1 MKNVEKFK
9 GWLKQTV
16 LTDEWNLVVDNVL
29 AENVDKEEAIAN
41 NKIYKWQD
49 LKEVEL
55 QDDKETF
62 KCVFPSNTVEIKFV
76 KIAQFRFG
84 W

>member
-29 AENVDKEEAIAN
+29 AESVNKEKVIVN

-62 KCVFPSNTVEIKFV
+62 KCVFPSNTVEIKLV

>member
-62 KCVFPSNTVEIKFV
+62 KCVFPSNTVKIKFV

>member
-29 AENVDKEEAIAN
+29 AESVNKEKVIVN

>member
-1 MKNVEKFK
+1 MKSVEKFK

-16 LTDEWNLVVDNVL
+16 FTGEWTLLVDNVL

-49 LKEVEL
+49 LKNVEL
-55 QDDKETF
+55 QDDGETF
-62 KCVFPSNTVEIKFV
+62 KCVFPSNVVEIKLV

>member
-1 MKNVEKFK
+1 MNNVEKFE

-16 LTDEWNLVVDNVL
+16 FNGEWSLSIDNVL
-29 AENVDKEEAIAN
+29 VENVNKEEAIVN

-49 LKEVEL
+49 LKGVEL
-55 QDDKETF
+55 QDDRETF
-62 KCVFPSNTVEIKFV
+62 KCVFPSNTVEIKLV
-76 KIAQFRFG
+76 KTAQFRFG